1 MFGNSRTGSLYLS
14 GITREG
20 NYRAEEKKILD
31 SVLGPEVYDKRIRP
45 SGLNST
51 DSATLVHVNIFVR
64 SFSSIDDVKMEYSFQ
79 ITLRQQWNDGRLS
92 YKNRIFGMEDK
103 IRYLTMTDS

>member
-14 GITREG
+14 GITREV
-20 NYRAEEKKILD
+20 NYRQEEKKILD

-51 DSATLVHVNIFVR
+51 GENAGNFNKNKKKTRVFYGQRGHCLADGGGGEEGRAEVEVR
-64 SFSSIDDVKMEYSFQ
+64 F
-79 ITLRQQWNDGRLS
+79 GR
-92 YKNRIFGMEDK
+92 I
-103 IRYLTMTDS
+103 

>member
-1 MFGNSRTGSLYLS
+1 MAPKYHVRKFCHSFNLTEEMKFSNFRFRCMFGSNRYKKPE
-14 GITREG
+14 I

-51 DSATLVHVNIFVR
+51 G
-64 SFSSIDDVKMEYSFQ
+64 KKG
-79 ITLRQQWNDGRLS
+79 ITHSR
-92 YKNRIFGMEDK
+92 
-103 IRYLTMTDS
+103 